1 MAEPST
7 RAKWRALRSA
17 RVSTP
22 KKYLT
27 GTTLSERRFY
37 LNKLPRYAGCESLDD
52 IAKDHV
58 THTDRR
64 ADGSGQ
70 NKVDTDDRQH
80 GCSLGNEIPL
90 HVWNT
95 HECNNCTVTF
105 GTSLVQL
112 PLGQAPKRGNDPV
125 NCVSVLSAVTVSGGR
140 EGGIGTMHCERTPR
154 FRGLKVRVALAARPE
169 SGWLTAASKS
179 AALNDDIFTL
189 GER

>member
-1 MAEPST
+1 V
-7 RAKWRALRSA
+7 K
-17 RVSTP
+17 
-22 KKYLT
+22 
-27 GTTLSERRFY
+27 RRFY
-37 LNKLPRYAGCESLDD
+37 VNKLPRYAGCESLDD

-105 GTSLVQL
+105 GTSLVRL
-112 PLGQAPKRGNDPV
+112 PLGQDQNGGNDPA
-125 NCVSVLSAVTVSGGR
+125 NCVSVPSAVTVSGWRKAG
-140 EGGIGTMHCERTPR
+140 
-154 FRGLKVRVALAARPE
+154 
-169 SGWLTAASKS
+169 SGQ
-179 AALNDDIFTL
+179 
-189 GER
+189 

>member
-1 MAEPST
+1 MAI
-7 RAKWRALRSA
+7 LRQQVA
-17 RVSTP
+17 
-22 KKYLT
+22 
-27 GTTLSERRFY
+27 
-37 LNKLPRYAGCESLDD
+37 RYAGCESLDD

-105 GTSLVQL
+105 GTSLGTVTFGTSPKTGEMTPL
-112 PLGQAPKRGNDPV
+112 IVVSVPSAGGKGGLGQ
-125 NCVSVLSAVTVSGGR
+125 
-140 EGGIGTMHCERTPR
+140 
-154 FRGLKVRVALAARPE
+154 
-169 SGWLTAASKS
+169 
-179 AALNDDIFTL
+179 
-189 GER
+189 

>member
-1 MAEPST
+1 M
-7 RAKWRALRSA
+7 SA
-17 RVSTP
+17 RP
-22 KKYLT
+22 GLCGGHRAT
-27 GTTLSERRFY
+27 GVPTAIN
-37 LNKLPRYAGCESLDD
+37 NKLPRYAGCESLDD

-112 PLGQAPKRGNDPV
+112 PLGQGPKRG
-125 NCVSVLSAVTVSGGR
+125 
-140 EGGIGTMHCERTPR
+140 
-154 FRGLKVRVALAARPE
+154 K
-169 SGWLTAASKS
+169 
-179 AALNDDIFTL
+179 
-189 GER
+189 

>member
-1 MAEPST
+1 MSSWFGSLTALPCAERWSSILSP
-7 RAKWRALRSA
+7 LRQQVA
-17 RVSTP
+17 
-22 KKYLT
+22 
-27 GTTLSERRFY
+27 
-37 LNKLPRYAGCESLDD
+37 RYAGCESLDD

-95 HECNNCTVTF
+95 HECNNCKVTF

-112 PLGQAPKRGNDPV
+112 PLDSSKN
-125 NCVSVLSAVTVSGGR
+125 GG
-140 EGGIGTMHCERTPR
+140 
-154 FRGLKVRVALAARPE
+154 K
-169 SGWLTAASKS
+169 
-179 AALNDDIFTL
+179 
-189 GER
+189 

>member
-1 MAEPST
+1 MKT
-7 RAKWRALRSA
+7 G
-17 RVSTP
+17 V
-22 KKYLT
+22 LT
-27 GTTLSERRFY
+27 QNQSVMSEWRFY
-37 LNKLPRYAGCESLDD
+37 VNKLPRYAGCESLDD

-112 PLGQAPKRGNDPV
+112 PLGQPQNGGNDPV
-125 NCVSVLSAVTVSGGR
+125 NCVSVPSAVTVSAGGKA
-140 EGGIGTMHCERTPR
+140 GSGQWVQWR
-154 FRGLKVRVALAARPE
+154 FRNKPSVSL
-169 SGWLTAASKS
+169 
-179 AALNDDIFTL
+179 
-189 GER
+189 

>member
-1 MAEPST
+1 M
-7 RAKWRALRSA
+7 
-17 RVSTP
+17 
-22 KKYLT
+22 
-27 GTTLSERRFY
+27 
-37 LNKLPRYAGCESLDD
+37 LPRDAGCESLDD

-80 GCSLGNEIPL
+80 GGSLGNEIPL

-112 PLGQAPKRGNDPV
+112 PLGQAPKREMTPLIVYRCRLLEGRRDRVNDCNGDLSTV
-125 NCVSVLSAVTVSGGR
+125 ILHTVLDHDGKRHDARAHSASDSLYLHGGCSGTGPIFF
-140 EGGIGTMHCERTPR
+140 GCT
-154 FRGLKVRVALAARPE
+154 
-169 SGWLTAASKS
+169 LTWH
-179 AALNDDIFTL
+179 
-189 GER
+189 

>member
-1 MAEPST
+1 MKT
-7 RAKWRALRSA
+7 G
-17 RVSTP
+17 V
-22 KKYLT
+22 LT
-27 GTTLSERRFY
+27 QNQSVMSEWRFY
-37 LNKLPRYAGCESLDD
+37 VNKLPRYAGCESLDD

-112 PLGQAPKRGNDPV
+112 PLGTSPKKVEMTPLVVYRCRLPEGRRNRV
-125 NCVSVLSAVTVSGGR
+125 IERNGVLSP
-140 EGGIGTMHCERTPR
+140 I
-154 FRGLKVRVALAARPE
+154 
-169 SGWLTAASKS
+169 
-179 AALNDDIFTL
+179 
-189 GER
+189 